1 MQALS
6 NDPAVDTLT
15 ITHVPVAP
23 ELLHADAGAELSWA
37 DHTADHQITVVRGT
51 CRVLGR
57 QLHAGSYAYIP
68 AGMPYSVKAG
78 ARGCEFFAVASAT
91 TAA

>member
-6 NDPAVDTLT
+6 TDPAVDTLT
-15 ITHVPVAP
+15 ISHVPVAP
-23 ELLHADAGAELSWA
+23 ELVHADAGVELSWA
-37 DHTADHQITVVRGT
+37 DHTTDHQITVVRGT

-57 QLHAGSYAYIP
+57 QLHAGSYAFIP
-68 AGMPYSVKAG
+68 AGMPYSVRAG
-78 ARGCEFFAVASAT
+78 ARGCEFFSVGTAT

>member
-1 MQALS
+1 VQTLS
-6 NDPAVDTLT
+6 TEAVDTIT

-23 ELLHADAGAELSWA
+23 ELVHADAGVELRWA
-37 DHTADHQITVVRGT
+37 DHATDHQITVVRGT

-68 AGMPYSVKAG
+68 AGMPYSVTAG
-78 ARGCEFFAVASAT
+78 ARGCEFFSVATAT
-91 TAA
+91 TIG